1 MSGLFIQGCRMNGD
15 SRSKGSSR
23 REFLGLT
30 AALAGGAG
38 VASFDSALGQTAQV
52 QAPADQPRKRTSR
65 GKPNILFIFTDQERY
80 TQKWPSGLSLPAHE
94 RLQKT
99 GVTFHG
105 HYCPAVMCT
114 SSRAVLLTGLQT
126 PDNRMFENC
135 DVPWVKN
142 LSTRI
147 PTIGHMLRKAG
158 YYTAYKGKWHL
169 NRKFDSEEPDRLFT
183 KEMDEYGFSDYFSP
197 GDIIGHTLGGYQ
209 FDPLI
214 ASSAV
219 TWLRRNGRPLADDDK
234 PWALFVSLVNPHDVM
249 YFNTDRPGEKVQ
261 DTGALIKH
269 AARAP
274 EHQLFKAT
282 WDVALPRNI
291 NEPFDAP
298 GRPKA
303 HGEFLKVW
311 DYVLGHIPLE
321 EERWRRFHDYY
332 INCTRSVDAHVDRIL
347 NELDALGLS
356 DNTVICFTS
365 DHGEM
370 AGAHGLHGKGPFAY
384 EETVHL
390 PFYMVHPDIRGGQ
403 DCRALSGHIDVVPT
417 LLSIAG
423 VPPEKSGDIAGRT
436 LPGKDMTKV
445 LTNPGAADVHALREA
460 ILFTYSGLG
469 ANDSTLWR
477 VVSEARAAG
486 KKPAVALLKNGF
498 KPDMKKRGSLR
509 AAFDGRYKFTRYF
522 APGERN
528 RPSSLAELY
537 RHNDVELFDLKNDPG
552 EMTNLA
558 VDQAANSELL
568 DAMSDKLERIIKTEI
583 GVDDGREM
591 PNIPLVEWTI
601 ERVDL

>member
-1 MSGLFIQGCRMNGD
+1 MHRDN
-15 SRSKGSSR
+15 KGGGGRSR
-23 REFLGLT
+23 RAFLALTAVTAAGIGGLT
-30 AALAGGAG
+30 LDIDRQHAAAQQQPATDPRRKPAGG
-38 VASFDSALGQTAQV
+38 
-52 QAPADQPRKRTSR
+52 R
-65 GKPNILFIFTDQERY
+65 KPNILFIFTDQERY
-80 TQKWPSGLSLPAHE
+80 QTSWPKGLSLPAHE

-99 GVTFHG
+99 GVTFHN

-142 LSTRI
+142 LSTKI

-169 NRKFDSEEPDRLFT
+169 NRKFDSEDPDRLFT

-214 ASSAV
+214 DSSAI
-219 TWLRRNGRPLADDDK
+219 TWLRRNGRPLTDDNK

-249 YFNTDRPGEKVQ
+249 YFNTDRPGQKVQ
-261 DTGALIKH
+261 DTGSLIKH

-274 EHQLFKAT
+274 EHQLFKAS
-282 WDVALPRNI
+282 WDVSLPKNI
-291 NEPFDAP
+291 SEPFDAP
-298 GRPKA
+298 ARPPA

-311 DYVLGHIPLE
+311 DYVLGHIPPE
-321 EERWRRFHDYY
+321 EERWRRFNDYY
-332 INCTRSVDAHVDRIL
+332 INCIRSVDSQVDRIL
-347 NELDALGLS
+347 QEIDALGLT

-384 EETVHL
+384 EETTHL
-390 PFYMVHPDIRGGQ
+390 PFYMVHPDVRGGQ

-423 VPPEKSGDIAGRT
+423 VAPERSGEIAGRA

-445 LTNPGAADVHALREA
+445 LTNPGAADLHAMREA

-469 ANDSTLWR
+469 ANDSTLWQ
-477 VVSEARAAG
+477 VVGEARAAG
-486 KKPAVALLKNGF
+486 KKPVVAILKKGF
-498 KPDMKKRGSLR
+498 RPDMKKRGSLR
-509 AAFDGRYKFTRYF
+509 TTFDGRYKFTRYF

-528 RPSSLAELY
+528 RPVNLADLY
-537 RHNDVELFDLKNDPG
+537 KHNDVELFDLKEDPA
-552 EMTNLA
+552 EMKNLA
-558 VDQAANSELL
+558 ADRTGNGELI
-568 DAMSDKLERIIKTEI
+568 ASMSDKLERMIKAEI

-591 PNIPLVEWTI
+591 PNLPRIEWTI
-601 ERVDL
+601 DRVDL

>member
-1 MSGLFIQGCRMNGD
+1 VKED
-15 SRSKGSSR
+15 SSEAGRSSR
-23 REFLGLT
+23 RKFLGLT
-30 AALAGGAG
+30 AGTMVAGAASTVLNPALRR
-38 VASFDSALGQTAQV
+38 SAQAQV
-52 QAPADQPRKRTSR
+52 ATGLPTKRTKQS
-65 GKPNILFIFTDQERY
+65 KPNIVFIFTDQERY
-80 TQKWPSGLSLPAHE
+80 TSKWSKDLSLPAHE

-99 GVTFHG
+99 GVTLHN

-126 PDNRMFENC
+126 ADNRMFENC

-142 LSTRI
+142 LSTKI

-169 NRKFDSEEPDRLFT
+169 NRKFDSEDPDRLFT
-183 KEMDEYGFSDYFSP
+183 KEMNEYGFSDFFSP

-214 ASSAV
+214 GSSAI

-249 YFNTDRPGEKVQ
+249 YFNTDAPGEKVQ
-261 DTGALIKH
+261 DNGTLIKH

-274 EHQLFKAT
+274 EHQLFKST
-282 WDVALPRNI
+282 WDVSLPNSI
-291 NEPFDAP
+291 KEPFDAP

-303 HGEFLKVW
+303 HGEFLKIW
-311 DYVLGHIPLE
+311 DYVLGHIPPE

-332 INCTRSVDAHVDRIL
+332 VNCIRSVDAQVDRIL
-347 NELDALGLS
+347 QEIDALGLT

-365 DHGEM
+365 DHGEA

-390 PFYMVHPDIRGGQ
+390 PFYMVHPDVRGGQ
-403 DCRALSGHIDVVPT
+403 DCRALTGHIDVVPT

-423 VPPEKSGDIAGRT
+423 VPPEKSGEVAGRT
-436 LPGKDMTKV
+436 LPGKDMTKA
-445 LTNPGAADVHALREA
+445 LSNPGAAEVHALREA

-469 ANDSTLWR
+469 ANDSTLWQT
-477 VVSEARAAG
+477 VAEARTAG
-486 KKPAVALLKNGF
+486 KKPAMALIKSGF

-509 AAFDGRYKFTRYF
+509 STYDGRYKFTRYF

-528 RPSSLAELY
+528 RPANLVDLY
-537 RHNDVELFDLKNDPG
+537 KHNDVELFDLQSDPG
-552 EMTNLA
+552 EMKNLA
-558 VDQAANSELL
+558 TDQAANGELISM
-568 DAMSDKLERIIKTEI
+568 MSGKLERMIKMEI

-591 PNIPLVEWTI
+591 PNIPLIEWTI
-601 ERVDL
+601 DRIDL

>member
-1 MSGLFIQGCRMNGD
+1 MDSDSNGT
-15 SRSKGSSR
+15 RYSSR
-23 REFLGLT
+23 RKFLGLT
-30 AALAGGAG
+30 AGALAVGAG
-38 VASFDSALGQTAQV
+38 SVATDTALQRSAQAQTA
-52 QAPADQPRKRTSR
+52 ADQPTKRSKR
-65 GKPNILFIFTDQERY
+65 SKPNIVFIFTDQERY
-80 TQKWPSGLSLPAHE
+80 TSKWPPGLSLPAHE
-94 RLQKT
+94 RLQRT
-99 GVTFHG
+99 GVTLHN

-126 PDNRMFENC
+126 ADNRMFENC

-142 LSTRI
+142 LSTKI

-169 NRKFDSEEPDRLFT
+169 NRKFDSEDSDRLFT
-183 KEMDEYGFSDYFSP
+183 KEMDEYGFSDFFSP

-249 YFNTDRPGEKVQ
+249 YFNTDLPGQRVQ
-261 DTGALIKH
+261 DDGNLIKH

-274 EHQLFKAT
+274 AHQLFKAT
-282 WDVALPRNI
+282 WDSPLPDSIR
-291 NEPFDAP
+291 EPFDAP

-303 HGEFLKVW
+303 HGEFLKIW
-311 DYVLGHIPLE
+311 DYVLGHIPPE

-332 INCTRSVDAHVDRIL
+332 INCIRSVDSQVDRIL
-347 NELDALGLS
+347 QELDALGLT
-356 DNTVICFTS
+356 DDTVICFTS
-365 DHGEM
+365 DHGEA

-384 EETVHL
+384 EETIHL
-390 PFYMVHPDIRGGQ
+390 PFYLVHPDVRGGQ
-403 DCRALSGHIDVVPT
+403 DCRALTGHIDVVPT

-436 LPGKDMTKV
+436 LPGKDITKV
-445 LTNPGAADVHALREA
+445 LSSPGAADLHALREA

-469 ANDSTLWR
+469 ANDSKLWQ

-486 KKPAVALLKNGF
+486 KSPAVAILKKGF

-509 AAFDGRYKFTRYF
+509 STFDGRYKFTRYF

-528 RPSSLAELY
+528 RPSNLAELY
-537 RHNDVELFDLKNDPG
+537 QHNDVELFDLKTDPK
-552 EMTNLA
+552 EMNNLSA
-558 VDQAANSELL
+558 DRAANAELITT
-568 DAMSDKLERIIKTEI
+568 MSAKLERMIKTEI

-591 PNIPLVEWTI
+591 PNIPLIPWTI
-601 ERVDL
+601 DRVDL

>member
-1 MSGLFIQGCRMNGD
+1 MNRDQNGRKQGSRRDFLGFAAGGAIASGPAAGLLGSSTRTAQAQIVSDLARKRV
-15 SRSKGSSR
+15 SRSK
-23 REFLGLT
+23 
-30 AALAGGAG
+30 
-38 VASFDSALGQTAQV
+38 
-52 QAPADQPRKRTSR
+52 
-65 GKPNILFIFTDQERY
+65 PNIVFIFTDQERY
-80 TQKWPSGLSLPAHE
+80 TSKWPTGLSLPAHE
-94 RLQKT
+94 RLQRT
-99 GVTFHG
+99 GVTLHN

-126 PDNRMFENC
+126 ADNRMFENC

-142 LSTRI
+142 LSTKI

-169 NRKFDSEEPDRLFT
+169 NRKFDNEDPDRLFT
-183 KEMDEYGFSDYFSP
+183 KEMDEYGFSDFFSP

-214 ASSAV
+214 ASSAI
-219 TWLRRNGRPLADDDK
+219 TWLRRNGRPLTDDDK

-249 YFNTDRPGEKVQ
+249 YFNTDQPGQRVQ
-261 DTGALIKH
+261 DNGNLLKH

-274 EHQLFKAT
+274 EHQLFNAT
-282 WDVALPRNI
+282 WDSPLPNSI
-291 NEPFDAP
+291 HEPFDAQ

-303 HGEFLKVW
+303 HGEFLKIW
-311 DYVLGHIPLE
+311 DYVLGHIPPE

-332 INCTRSVDAHVDRIL
+332 INCIRSVDSEVGRIL
-347 NELDALGLS
+347 QELDSLGLS

-365 DHGEM
+365 DHGEA

-384 EETVHL
+384 EETTHL
-390 PFYMVHPDIRGGQ
+390 PFYMVHPDVRGGQ
-403 DCRALSGHIDVVPT
+403 DCRALTGHIDVVPT

-423 VPPEKSGDIAGRT
+423 VTPEKSGEIAGRA
-436 LPGKDMTKV
+436 LPGKDITKV
-445 LTNPGAADVHALREA
+445 MTNPGTADLHALREA

-469 ANDSTLWR
+469 ANDSTLWQ

-486 KKPAVALLKNGF
+486 KNPAVAILKKGF

-509 AAFDGRYKFTRYF
+509 STFDGRYKFTRYF

-528 RPSSLAELY
+528 RPNDIAELY
-537 RHNDVELFDLKNDPG
+537 SHNDVELFDLSADPG
-552 EMTNLA
+552 EMNNLA
-558 VDQAANSELL
+558 ADKTVNTELITT
-568 DAMSDKLERIIKTEI
+568 MSAKLERAIKQEI

-591 PNIPLVEWTI
+591 PNIPLIPWTI
-601 ERVDL
+601 DRVDL

>member
-1 MSGLFIQGCRMNGD
+1 MKDDGTASG
-15 SRSKGSSR
+15 GSSR
-23 REFLGLT
+23 REFLGLAG
-30 AALAGGAG
+30 AAAAAMGGTTL
-38 VASFDSALGQTAQV
+38 DSALRTAQ
-52 QAPADQPRKRTSR
+52 AETSPELPRKRTSQGR
-65 GKPNILFIFTDQERY
+65 PNILFIFTDQERY
-80 TQKWPSGLSLPAHE
+80 STKWAPGLSLPAHE

-99 GVTFHG
+99 GVTFHH

-142 LSTRI
+142 LSTKI

-169 NRKFDSEEPDRLFT
+169 NRKFDSEDPDRLFT
-183 KEMDEYGFSDYFSP
+183 KEMDEYGFSDYFSA

-214 ASSAV
+214 ASSAI
-219 TWLRRNGRPLADDDK
+219 TWLRRHGRPLTDDSK

-274 EHQLFKAT
+274 EHQMFKAT
-282 WDVALPRNI
+282 WDVSLPKNI
-291 NEPFDAP
+291 KEPMDAT

-303 HGEFLKVW
+303 HGEFLKIW
-311 DYVLGHIPLE
+311 DYVLGHIPPE

-332 INCTRSVDAHVDRIL
+332 VNCTRSVDLQVDRVL
-347 NELDALGLS
+347 QELDALGLT

-384 EETVHL
+384 EETIHL
-390 PFYMVHPDIRGGQ
+390 PFYMVHPDVRGGQ
-403 DCRALSGHIDVVPT
+403 ECHALTGHIDVVPT
-417 LLSIAG
+417 LLSVAG
-423 VPPEKSGDIAGRT
+423 IPASKSGEIAGRT
-436 LPGKDMTKV
+436 LPGKDMTSL

-469 ANDSTLWR
+469 ANDSTLWQ
-477 VVSEARAAG
+477 VVSDARVAG
-486 KKPAVALLKNGF
+486 KKPALELLKHGF
-498 KPDMKKRGSLR
+498 KPDLKKRGSLR
-509 AAFDGRYKFTRYF
+509 SMFDGRYKFTRYF

-528 RPSSLAELY
+528 RPASLDELY
-537 RHNDVELFDLKNDPG
+537 KHNDVELFDLNNDPD
-552 EMTNLA
+552 EMKNLA
-558 VDQAANSELL
+558 VDRAGNALL
-568 DAMSDKLERIIKTEI
+568 IAAMSDKLERTIKVEI

-591 PNIPLVEWTI
+591 PKLPLIDWSI